1 MTQDQL
7 EYFKEKLL
15 EQKDRIMNDLDHLKG
30 ASLNNSRESS
40 GDLSGYSFHLAD
52 QGTDNFDR
60 EFAIELATNEQ
71 GILYEIDEAL
81 VRIVDGSF
89 GKCEECPKDVGIN
102 RLEALPFARLCIEC
116 KSKEETRGKN

>member
-60 EFAIELATNEQ
+60 EFSIELAANEQ

-81 VRIVDGSF
+81 VRIRDGSF
-89 GKCEECPKDVGIN
+89 GKCEECPKEIGIN
-102 RLEALPFARLCIEC
+102 RLEALSFARLCIEC
-116 KSKEETRGKN
+116 KNKEETRGKN